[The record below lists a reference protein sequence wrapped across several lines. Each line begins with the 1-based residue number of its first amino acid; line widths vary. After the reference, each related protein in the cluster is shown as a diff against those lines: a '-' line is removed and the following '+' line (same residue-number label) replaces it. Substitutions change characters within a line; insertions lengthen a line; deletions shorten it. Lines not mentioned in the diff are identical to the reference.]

1 MIRRICFGTKS
12 LNDNHIFDTIQII
25 GILNN
30 RTVSGLHIHIINL
43 LMVTCKIRWNR
54 GGPKR
59 QINGVLIWTSI
70 ILGWFWGPPW
80 LMKSEHFPELTIT
93 EQAYCVDTPQI
104 VLNCL
109 VHCMPRSNRV
119 WPFYPKSFFQTA
131 SGSVQPPHRNSSRA
145 QMISWIPGGLWH
157 PCTWLHFVGTDCTLL
172 WLTGAQML
180 LHTSWFTRLFGNI
193 SALLLKALSS
203 PVLFGDMKPIA
214 RCSKPNLFQAC
225 GGFPIHGCTPN
236 HPSP

>member
-1 MIRRICFGTKS
+1 MFWTKS

-145 QMISWIPGGLWH
+145 QNDQLD
-157 PCTWLHFVGTDCTLL
+157 TWRSLTPLHLAALCWYRLHFVVNWCTNASPYILVHQIVREYLRPAAQGTLISCTFRGFE
-172 WLTGAQML
+172 TY
-180 LHTSWFTRLFGNI
+180 
-193 SALLLKALSS
+193 S
-203 PVLFGDMKPIA
+203 PV
-214 RCSKPNLFQAC
+214 
-225 GGFPIHGCTPN
+225 
-236 HPSP
+236 